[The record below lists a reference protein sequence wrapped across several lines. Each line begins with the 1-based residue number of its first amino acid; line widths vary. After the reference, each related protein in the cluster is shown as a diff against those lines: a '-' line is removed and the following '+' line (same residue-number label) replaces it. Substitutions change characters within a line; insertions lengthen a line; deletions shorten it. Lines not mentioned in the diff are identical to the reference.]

1 MVQTQLAPAVKP
13 LTFDRA
19 AAVRE
24 AYYAALASWLGC
36 HEDQQQ
42 GLQQQDAA
50 AAHAR
55 CKTYAPT
62 LLPLLLLGVSDA
74 QESIAAAALAAVEQV
89 GASWQQQSA
98 PITPAAAAPASQ
110 ADAAATPM
118 DTDDQQ
124 QQEQPAAAA
133 AASRSDASATA
144 AAVAAAQL
152 LPPFQG
158 LPAAG
163 CRRMVAELLPQL
175 LPSILSGLKEWTSSL
190 RSAAARYVR
199 KGPMC
204 LGNGRLCNGPYALC
218 THGRFSCP
226 TAPAGSVPISRM

>member
-55 CKTYAPT
+55 CKTYAPA

-98 PITPAAAAPASQ
+98 PIFPAAAAPGSQ

-133 AASRSDASATA
+133 IDSSNVSASA

-152 LPPFQG
+152 MPPFQG

-175 LPSILSGLKEWTSSL
+175 LPSILPGLREWTSSL
-190 RSAAARYVR
+190 RSAAARYAC
-199 KGPMC
+199 KGP
-204 LGNGRLCNGPYALC
+204 LYLRQ
-218 THGRFSCP
+218 
-226 TAPAGSVPISRM
+226 

>member
-36 HEDQQQ
+36 QQHQQ
-42 GLQQQDAA
+42 GSQEQDAA

-55 CKTYAPT
+55 CKTYAPA

-74 QESIAAAALAAVEQV
+74 LDDIAAAALAAVEQV
-89 GASWQQQSA
+89 GAAWQQQQQQQQQLS
-98 PITPAAAAPASQ
+98 PGVFAAAQAPASQ
-110 ADAAATPM
+110 PDSAGAPM

-133 AASRSDASATA
+133 AAAATSPSGVSASPA
-144 AAVAAAQL
+144 AMAAAQL

-163 CRRMVAELLPQL
+163 CRHMVAELLPQL
-175 LPSILSGLKEWTSSL
+175 LPGILSGLKEWTSSL
-190 RSAAARYVR
+190 RSAAARCVCV
-199 KGPMC
+199 KG
-204 LGNGRLCNGPYALC
+204 LIFG
-218 THGRFSCP
+218 
-226 TAPAGSVPISRM
+226 